1 MNRKE
6 LTIFVQ
12 TTDED
17 SELSIS
23 STRSGVVVLTL
34 PNGIKVGVNPED
46 LMNALYDIKFFKG
59 AINYEIINVDNQNSI
74 LTLGESKW
82 LLKI

>member
-6 LTIFVQ
+6 LTVFVQ

-17 SELSIS
+17 TELSVS
-23 STRSGVVVLTL
+23 TTRSGVVVLTL

-46 LMNALYDIKFFKG
+46 LMNALYDLKFFKQ
-59 AINYEIINVDNQNSI
+59 IPSYEIVETSNANTV
-74 LTLGESKW
+74 LTIGEVK
-82 LLKI
+82 

>member
-6 LTIFVQ
+6 LTVFVK

-17 SELSIS
+17 EELSVT

-34 PNGIKVGVNPED
+34 PNGNKVGVDPQH
-46 LMNALYDIKFFKG
+46 LINALYDIKFFKG
-59 AINYEIINVDNQNSI
+59 QVTYEVVDTDNSSVLQI
-74 LTLGESKW
+74 GESK
-82 LLKI
+82 